1 MSIESFI
8 DSVILG
14 DNIKAKTD
22 YNELIYDKTQE
33 KINSLKTDI
42 ANRIFQNETD
52 PEVMELSDPKPKIE
66 GPVGSDEKV
75 EEVPVTENYNIVN
88 ELQAASVSR
97 DAELTLES
105 GEVVPVDYKTAE
117 ALIRYI
123 STLGE
128 TDKQYFLED
137 IITNER
143 GLLKGIEQA
152 FYEVGE

>member
-1 MSIESFI
+1 MSTESFI

-22 YNELIYDKTQE
+22 FNELIYNKTQE
-33 KINSLKTDI
+33 RINSLKTDL
-42 ANRIFQNETD
+42 ANRVFQNDVPQE
-52 PEVMELSDPKPKIE
+52 MEFSDPKPEIE
-66 GPVGSDEKV
+66 GPAVTDK
-75 EEVPVTENYNIVN
+75 EEASVQENYNIMN
-88 ELQAASVSR
+88 ALQSANIAR
-97 DAELTLES
+97 NAELTLES

-123 STLGE
+123 STLNE

-137 IITNER
+137 IVVNER